1 MNIETLE
8 DDMITPQAPDGERT
22 EEAEALIRDRLVLFR
37 RRMRREATLD
47 QITCRLAV
55 RMNVRPSEAA
65 AYLAR
70 LSHDSG
76 IDLLDVAR
84 SVDERNPRSPE
95 ELRVEIP
102 EWVDDVMGA
111 LQMAAAYLTPIRDE
125 AGRIVDFLVA
135 AISEQACDATG
146 YGPELLR
153 GRRMVELSPGVVR
166 SGLLDA
172 YLRVYETGVPFS
184 RGPFEYVEIRGE
196 RSWLVSVSVK
206 AARAGDG
213 VLATWWIHDEEERL
227 TKGWGRAQRLAG
239 LAWAE
244 WDLATGRVSWTRGM
258 YEMFGREPAEG
269 PISLDRLPGMVAV
282 GDVPVVRE
290 MMRTLLEYREAV
302 EEEVRIQHRYGI
314 RHLRLLAEPV
324 LDQEGLPVA
333 IRVMAQDIT
342 ADRRRERALA
352 MAHEQT
358 SRARRRAEEEH
369 RVAVTLQDTLVPPH
383 RGIVDLP
390 GLSLAL
396 RYRPGEEVDSL
407 GGDWFKTRPLP
418 DGRVLIAIGDAMGH
432 GLTAASLMVQMR
444 SGLAGLAYT
453 GAEADQL
460 ATWLNELTYHA
471 NQGITATGT
480 AIIGHF
486 DPAGRVLT
494 WTSAGHPAPVL
505 VRDGKAAFLEGD
517 PGTMLGA
524 FEAMEYTLTTTRLNE
539 GDVLILYTD
548 GIVERRGRDL
558 SDGLN
563 ALLEAAARCTEGD
576 LEGDLTCLLRQLDDE
591 PAQDDIC
598 VLALR
603 VL

>member
-1 MNIETLE
+1 
-8 DDMITPQAPDGERT
+8 MITPQPAGGEPA

-37 RRMRREATLD
+37 RRMRREAALD

-76 IDLLDVAR
+76 VDLLDVAR
-84 SVDERNPRSPE
+84 SVDERNPGAPE
-95 ELRVEIP
+95 EVPVEVP
-102 EWVDDVMGA
+102 SWVNDVMGA
-111 LQMAAAYLTPIRDE
+111 LQVAAAYLTPVRDE

-135 AISEQACDATG
+135 ATTEYAHDVTG
-146 YGPELLR
+146 RDPGLLQ
-153 GRRMVELSPGVVR
+153 GRRMMELSPGVVR
-166 SGLLDA
+166 SGLLEA
-172 YLRVYETGVPFS
+172 YLRVYETGTPFS
-184 RGPFEYVEIRGE
+184 RGPFEYVEIRDD
-196 RSWLVSVSVK
+196 RSWPVSVSVK

-227 TKGWGRAQRLAG
+227 TKGWERAQRLAG

-258 YEMFGREPAEG
+258 YEMFGREPSEG
-269 PISLDRLPGMVAV
+269 PIPLDRLPGMVAAD
-282 GDVPVVRE
+282 DVSRVKE
-290 MMRTLLEYREAV
+290 MTRTLLEYREAV
-302 EEEVRIQHRYGI
+302 EEELRIQHRHGI

-324 LDQEGLPVA
+324 LDHDGLPVA

-352 MAHEQT
+352 MAHEQA

-369 RVAVTLQDTLVPPH
+369 RVAVTLQDTLAPMH
-383 RGIVDLP
+383 SRAIDLH
-390 GLSLAL
+390 GLRVGF

-407 GGDWFKTRPLP
+407 GGDWFKARPLP
-418 DGRVLIAIGDAMGH
+418 DGRVLVAIGDAMGH

-480 AIIGHF
+480 AIIGHY
-486 DPAGRVLT
+486 DPAARALT
-494 WTSAGHPAPVL
+494 WVSAGHPAPVL
-505 VRDGKAAFLEGD
+505 VRDGKASFLEGD

-524 FEAMEYTLTTTRLNE
+524 FEAMQYTLTRTGLRE
-539 GDVLILYTD
+539 GDVLLLYTD

-558 SDGLN
+558 GDGLN
-563 ALLEAAARCTEGD
+563 ALLDAASHCVGGD
-576 LEGDLTCLLRQLDDE
+576 LDDDITCLLERLGDE

-603 VL
+603 VS